1 MTSTEKIP
9 VILFIKSQQLYEDM
23 DPDGTELMTEGILEV
38 TEDGLRIAYDETELT
53 GMEGTTTTF
62 LVSPK
67 RVILRRSG
75 TTNSQMVFEEGVQ
88 HTSLY
93 GTPFGE
99 LSMDIRTSRLR
110 HNLTARC
117 GIMEICY
124 SIAVEHSLTGRNQFK
139 IRVKPK
145 MQ

>member
-1 MTSTEKIP
+1 MTNTEKIP
-9 VILFIKSQQLYEDM
+9 VILFIKSQQLYDGIE
-23 DPDGTELMTEGILEV
+23 PDGTELMTEGILEE
-38 TEDGLRIAYDETELT
+38 TADGLRIAYDETELT

-62 LVSPK
+62 RIRGN
-67 RVILRRSG
+67 RVVLLRSG

-93 GTPFGE
+93 ETPFGE
-99 LSMDIRTSRLR
+99 LAMDIQTSYLR
-110 HNLTARC
+110 HNLTARG
-117 GIMEICY
+117 GIMEIRY
-124 SIAVEHSLTGRNQFK
+124 SISVEHALTGRNQFK

>member
-1 MTSTEKIP
+1 MTNTKLP
-9 VILFIKSQQLYEDM
+9 VILFIKSRQLYEGV
-23 DPDGTELMTEGILEV
+23 DPDGTELMTEGVLEE
-38 TEDGLRIAYDETELT
+38 TGEGLRIAYDETELT
-53 GMEGTTTTF
+53 GMEGTTTSF
-62 LVSPK
+62 LIGEK

-93 GTPFGE
+93 ETPFGE
-99 LSMDIRTSRLR
+99 LSMDIRTSHLR
-110 HNLTARC
+110 HNLTARG
-117 GIMEICY
+117 GIMEIRY
-124 SIAVEHSLTGRNQFK
+124 AISVEHNLTGRNEFK